1 VSTRPTDQGKTF
13 WPASEGYLSLKA
25 GANTDARRVP
35 CTCSDACAEPDCRG
49 LCGCEACALAWLVY
63 MDDHALWDDSG
74 KLVMSEDHP
83 DGWQDIEDT
92 NTIYTRCH
100 LPFTTGLAAPERKSA
115 V

>member
-1 VSTRPTDQGKTF
+1 
-13 WPASEGYLSLKA
+13 
-25 GANTDARRVP
+25 
-35 CTCSDACAEPDCRG
+35 
-49 LCGCEACALAWLVY
+49 

-100 LPFTTGLAAPERKSA
+100 LPFKTGLAAPERKSA